1 MVPWG
6 YQLMSQPA
14 TRKPRT
20 SREFSRGSLMVEV
33 VVAVVLFGLVGSAV
47 LAGLS
52 TAHTSGTRTKAQAV
66 AENLAR
72 NQLEDIFS
80 QPYLSPPASYGLISP
95 PSGYGVTAIG
105 EEYVTGDSNV
115 SRIVVEVTRAGDSI
129 LVVETLRA
137 RE

>member
-1 MVPWG
+1 MP
-6 YQLMSQPA
+6 QPA
-14 TRKPRT
+14 TRKPRS
-20 SREFSRGSLMVEV
+20 SRAFSRGSLMVEV
-33 VVAVVLFGLVGSAV
+33 VAVVLFGFVGSAV

-52 TAHTSGTRTKAQAV
+52 TAHTSGARTKAQAV

-72 NQLEDIFS
+72 NQLEDVFS

-95 PSGYGVTAIG
+95 PSGYEVTAIG

-115 SRIVVEVTRAGDSI
+115 SRIVVEVTRGGGSI

>member
-1 MVPWG
+1 MP
-6 YQLMSQPA
+6 QPA
-14 TRKPRT
+14 TRKPRS
-20 SREFSRGSLMVEV
+20 SRAFSRGSLMVEV
-33 VVAVVLFGLVGSAV
+33 VVAVVLFGFVGSAV

-52 TAHTSGTRTKAQAV
+52 TAHTSGARTKAQAV
-66 AENLAR
+66 AENLAV
-72 NQLEDIFS
+72 FS

-95 PSGYGVTAIG
+95 PSGYEVTAIG

-115 SRIVVEVTRAGDSI
+115 SRIVVEVTRRGDSI